1 MVIISALKDLFDE
14 DLNQFWRY
22 CNYPQE
28 NSNNNTTI
36 MDHYSV
42 TDRLIVEKLQN
53 AGVLGRDLAGNRLGG
68 AMLRFE
74 LTIVSKKL
82 RTYLETVRSVFVD
95 ERGDLNE

>member
-1 MVIISALKDLFDE
+1 MS
-14 DLNQFWRY
+14 
-22 CNYPQE
+22 
-28 NSNNNTTI
+28 
-36 MDHYSV
+36 HYSA

-82 RTYLETVRSVFVD
+82 RTYLEAIRPIFVD
-95 ERGDLNE
+95 ERGEINE